1 MHDFFFQ
8 KAKQTVNAETISK
21 SARRIIMLT
30 GTPALSRPV
39 ELFAQLNIL
48 DRNFANY
55 YQFTS
60 RYCNGRQS
68 SFGWNVSGCSNLVEL
83 NILLRKKFLIRRI
96 KSDVFLELNAKNRE
110 LVYLENYK
118 YTTSY
123 DDEMKELDSQLSE
136 ANMNHKFSEN
146 ILLSWYQ
153 LTSKVKAYGASLFVR
168 RFLEENNCKTLVFFH
183 HNFMMNAICAEIDK
197 TNIPYIQIDG
207 RVSGSDRAKRVEEF
221 QTNPN
226 IKAAVLSIRAC
237 NAGITLTAAST
248 VIFCE
253 FDWNPR

>member
-1 MHDFFFQ
+1 
-8 KAKQTVNAETISK
+8 VNAKIISE

-39 ELFAQLNIL
+39 ELFTQLNIL
-48 DRNFANY
+48 HRNFANF
-55 YQFTS
+55 YQFTT
-60 RYCNGRQS
+60 RYCNGKQS
-68 SFGWNVSGCSNLVEL
+68 SFGWNVSGCSNLEEL

-96 KSDVFLELNAKNRE
+96 KSEVFKELNEKKRE
-110 LVYLENYK
+110 LVILDNYK
-118 YTTSY
+118 YTMIY
-123 DDEMKELDSQLSE
+123 DDEMEELGSQFIAS
-136 ANMNHKFSEN
+136 NFNHNSSEN
-146 ILLSWYQ
+146 LLLSWYQ

-168 RFLEENNCKTLVFFH
+168 RFLEENDCKILVFFH

-197 TNIPYIQIDG
+197 TSIPYIKIDG
-207 RVSGSDRAKRVEEF
+207 RVSGTDRAKRVEEF